1 MCYDVCVVDQE
12 PRAGKTAI
20 GEWEYLKAV
29 FSEEGAAGVG
39 EKLQSMDRDT
49 LRTVTSAAGLSIRA
63 GGQRCSAAE
72 LRSALKDHLASAFGA
87 DGEEQAGKVHHSDRN
102 QLCKEHVLWN
112 FESLQLG
119 MRACCRFLCS

>member
-1 MCYDVCVVDQE
+1 MWNIQMGWRVLYTLESLGVLYDVCVVDQE

-39 EKLQSMDRDT
+39 EKVRSMDRDT

-63 GGQRCSAAE
+63 GGQRLSAAE
-72 LRSALKDHLASAFGA
+72 LRSGLKDHVASALGA
-87 DGEEQAGKVHHSDRN
+87 QDEEQAGNLHHSDCRPVS
-102 QLCKEHVLWN
+102 KER
-112 FESLQLG
+112 LQ
-119 MRACCRFLCS
+119 